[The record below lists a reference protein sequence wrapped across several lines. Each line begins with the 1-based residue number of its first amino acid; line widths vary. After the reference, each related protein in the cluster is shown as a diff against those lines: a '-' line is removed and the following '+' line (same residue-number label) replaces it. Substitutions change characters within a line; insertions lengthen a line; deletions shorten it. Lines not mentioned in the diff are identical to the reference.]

1 MKTEKKIWLAFVLN
15 FGFSVFEFFG
25 GMFTGSVAILSD
37 AVHDLGDAVSIGLS
51 ALLEKKSR
59 QHADD
64 KYSYGYLRFSV
75 LGSLITTL
83 ILAVGSVVV
92 ICNAIDRIA
101 QPVPIRYDGMILF
114 AVVGLLVNLAA
125 AFVTH
130 GGRSMNQKAVN
141 LHMLEDVLGWAV
153 VLAGAV
159 AMRLTDFALLDP
171 LLSIGVA
178 VYILLHAGRNL
189 RDILDLF
196 LQRTPREIQVAHL
209 RQHLMALPDVR
220 DVHHIHIW
228 SIDGENHCAT
238 MHIVADVPTVK
249 EAVRV
254 ELAEHGIVHSVLELE
269 VPGEVCAAP
278 HCHIHPREDTGH
290 CHHHH

>member
-1 MKTEKKIWLAFVLN
+1 MKSERKILLAFVLN

-51 ALLEKKSR
+51 ALLERKSR
-59 QHADD
+59 QQADD
-64 KYSYGYLRFSV
+64 RYTYGYLRFSV

-83 ILAVGSVVV
+83 ILVFGSVAV
-92 ICNAIDRIA
+92 IANAIDRIIHPA
-101 QPVPIRYDGMILF
+101 PVRYDGMILF
-114 AVVGLLVNLAA
+114 AVVGLCVNAGAA
-125 AFVTH
+125 LMTH
-130 GGRSMNQKAVN
+130 GGHSLNQKAVN

-159 AMRLTDFALLDP
+159 VMRFTHFTLLDP
-171 LLSIGVA
+171 LLSIAVA
-178 VYILLHAGRNL
+178 VYILLHAGSNMRQ
-189 RDILDLF
+189 IADLF
-196 LQRTPREIQVAHL
+196 LQRTPREIDLSHL
-209 RQHLMALPDVR
+209 RQHLMTLPDIR

-249 EAVRV
+249 EAVRA

-269 VPGEVCAAP
+269 VPGEVCVAP
-278 HCHIHPREDTGH
+278 HCHMHPREDTGH